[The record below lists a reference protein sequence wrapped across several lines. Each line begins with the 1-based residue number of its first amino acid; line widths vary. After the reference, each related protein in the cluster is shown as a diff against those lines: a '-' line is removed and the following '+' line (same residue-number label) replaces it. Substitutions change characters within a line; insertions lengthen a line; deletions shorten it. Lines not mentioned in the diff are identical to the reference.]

1 MSRTQAKHEVWGEDL
16 KEDLEREGIHIRAKS
31 MAGLAEEAPL
41 AYKDVDA
48 VVNAVE
54 SAGIADKVAL
64 LTPLAVVKG

>member
-1 MSRTQAKHEVWGEDL
+1 MSRTQAKREVWGEDL
-16 KEDLEREGIHIRAKS
+16 KDELEEGGIKVRAKS

-48 VVNAVE
+48 VVNAV
-54 SAGIADKVAL
+54 SDAGIANKVAL